1 MEVIAVASLQKCR
14 LQNSRESGAEISAA
28 VALAAAAPVLAV
40 LFTIV
45 IDVVALVVIVVVVYA
60 QRDFLPCA
68 SVVHFE
74 PTTATT
80 NGTFVFNTHIHF
92 TFKSS
97 TFVYIFNSNIF

>member
-45 IDVVALVVIVVVVYA
+45 IDVVALVVIVVV
-60 QRDFLPCA
+60 LLLLC
-68 SVVHFE
+68 
-74 PTTATT
+74 
-80 NGTFVFNTHIHF
+80 THNA
-92 TFKSS
+92 
-97 TFVYIFNSNIF
+97 IFCLALL